1 MRHTDRGVSPRRR
14 GGGHK
19 RSGLR
24 DGERR
29 VARTL
34 RFKLQVVDEY
44 RWLQRRKAEG
54 ECDAAAAPRPRRRL
68 RAVVRAE

>member
-1 MRHTDRGVSPRRR
+1 MHRMDRGASPRRR

-24 DGERR
+24 DGDRR

-44 RWLQRRKAEG
+44 R
-54 ECDAAAAPRPRRRL
+54 
-68 RAVVRAE
+68 